1 MAMQLV
7 DVVYNMRLA
16 APNQMITKSEQP
28 PKRLAEAH

>member
-7 DVVYNMRLA
+7 DVVYYMRLA
-16 APNQMITKSEQP
+16 AANQMITKSKQL